1 MALRALMLKK
11 KIDDKKAALD
21 ELRKKDFDFERREAE
36 LETSI
41 EEAQTEEEQ
50 AVVDEELDKFEE
62 EKDQHEKEK
71 AELESDI
78 ADLEKE
84 LEEAEKNQPTPVP
97 QNRGVNRDRE
107 GSSTVMPN
115 TRTKFFGMTIQERS
129 AFFAQQD
136 VKDFIG
142 NVRTCIKERRAIDN
156 VGLVIPQSML
166 ELIKQ
171 RTEETSKLLKKVN
184 ARPVAGTARQQIM
197 GSIPE
202 AIWTEACAK
211 LNELSLSF
219 NDVEVDGYKVGG
231 FFAVC
236 NAILEDNDVNLASEI
251 VNAIGKAIGKAIDKA
266 IVYGTGVK
274 MPLGV
279 VTRLAQSAKPS
290 NYSAT
295 AREWKDLSG
304 TNLITGTGATGINL
318 FKEIVKNAGV
328 IEDDYSET
336 GLVWIMNKK
345 THTEILAQSMEKN
358 LNAAIVAGVN
368 NTMPVVGGD
377 IIELPFIPTGDI
389 VFGYF
394 DMYMLAERAGTRLG
408 QSEHYRFVEE
418 QTIFKGTARYDGLP
432 VIPEAFAVMNISSKA
447 PTTSVEF
454 QKDVA
459 NTTAAE

>member
-1 MALRALMLKK
+1 MALKALLLKK
-11 KIDDKKAALD
+11 QINNKKAALD
-21 ELRKKDFDFERREAE
+21 ELRSKDSDFEKREAE
-36 LETSI
+36 LEASI

-50 AVVDEELDKFEE
+50 AAVDEEVDKFNE

-71 AELESDI
+71 SGLEAEIS
-78 ADLEKE
+78 DLEKE
-84 LEEAEKNQPTPVP
+84 LEETEKSQPAPAP
-97 QNRGVNRDRE
+97 QSRAANRE
-107 GSSTVMPN
+107 GSNTAVLN
-115 TRTKFFGMTIQERS
+115 TRTKFYGMTIQERS

-171 RTEETSKLLKKVN
+171 RAEETSKLLKRVN
-184 ARPVAGTARQQIM
+184 LRPVAGTARQRIM

-211 LNELSLSF
+211 LNELSLGF

-236 NAILEDNDVNLASEI
+236 NAILEDNDVNLVSEI

-266 IVYGTGVK
+266 IIYGTGVK
-274 MPLGV
+274 MPLGI
-279 VTRLAQSAKPS
+279 VTRLAQSAEPAD
-290 NYSAT
+290 YSAT
-295 AREWKDLSG
+295 AREWKNLSE

-318 FKEIVKNAGV
+318 FKEIVKNTGV
-328 IEDDYSET
+328 IENDYSET

-377 IIELPFIPTGDI
+377 IIELPFIPAGDI

-394 DMYMLAERAGTRLG
+394 DMYLLAERAGTRLG

-432 VIPEAFAVMNISSKA
+432 VIPEAFAVMNISATA

-454 QKDVA
+454 QKDTA
-459 NTTAAE
+459 NTTE